1 MFPDRFK
8 FRKNLRSNWI
18 WLFDKKDD
26 FPNHYVMF
34 RRVFTLEKLPQ
45 KPLQFFIYADTY
57 YQLYMNGKFIGRG
70 STANHNKYPFFDE
83 YKLGP
88 ELFNKENIIAIV
100 CYHRGI
106 NIHHYI
112 KGKPALVFGLQKD
125 NKTIVCSDSKCK
137 ARLAEEWRSGLSVP
151 RITKQMGFI
160 EYFDARSYPLDWK
173 ELYFNDHKWQ
183 NAVEITHTEK
193 YWKKALNRLTP
204 KQELV
209 KKYPVRIAKCGEL
222 KKRYS
227 PTENPAFDMK
237 MRGLGA
243 KTGFYPKDVLKG
255 LKNGAFTLKKNKNG
269 HFIIFEF
276 DRLASGFFRLKLE
289 SKAGVVIDIG
299 NGEHLAH
306 GRVHVKPTYRNF
318 ADRIITS
325 YGSTEY
331 AHSFR
336 IMAAKYVELHILN
349 FEADVIIKEL
359 YILETLYPVEHNN
372 TFKCSDET
380 LNKIWAVSKFTLYS
394 CMHDHYEDCPWR
406 EQSQY
411 WGDSRIEILSAYYA
425 FSERLMTRKAFYQH
439 SEIDKKTG
447 FFHMTY
453 PGRPEIWI
461 PCYTMIYISS
471 LYEYYLFTGDKQL
484 LKDLYP
490 VALKVLN
497 KLLKYRGKDGILMDL
512 KSASRRAWHII
523 DWDNFKVAFRSGKS
537 SAINLFFLESILRLA
552 DTAEVLGKKKDAQ
565 KMWEAGRELKANV
578 KRNFWDNKNNKFK
591 YLKGENRREYSPHAN
606 AFAYFFELFSDADK
620 EAVKESLL
628 KKSFKAMKSL
638 YFRYYLYR
646 SVVMMGD
653 TGLAAVLKDM
663 KEVYG
668 KMLASGAQ
676 TFWEIQDG
684 PSGFRGAASLCHG
697 WSSHP
702 LYFLSSEVLGL
713 KPAKPG
719 FKEVL
724 IKPNLLDLK
733 YAEGKF
739 NVGDNNDLFL
749 RVEKKANRLSIK
761 CSSQKPVKVIYN
773 LNKYKDLG
781 FNITV
786 NGKKFDN

>member
-1 MFPDRFK
+1 VFPDRFK

-18 WLFDKKDD
+18 WLFDKKEST
-26 FPNHYVMF
+26 PNHYVMF
-34 RRVFTLEKLPQ
+34 RKLFTLEQLPQ
-45 KPLQFFIYADTY
+45 KPLQLFIYADTY
-57 YQLYMNGKFIGRG
+57 YQLFINGKFIGRG

-83 YKLGP
+83 YEIAPGI
-88 ELFNKENIIAIV
+88 FNKENIIAIV

-112 KGKPALVFGLQKD
+112 KGKPGLVFGLQKD
-125 NKTIVCSDSKCK
+125 NKTIVCSDADCK
-137 ARLAEEWRSGLSVP
+137 ARPADEWRSGLSVP
-151 RITKQMGFI
+151 RLTKQMGFL
-160 EYFDARSYPLDWK
+160 EYFDSRVYPLNWK
-173 ELYFNDHKWQ
+173 ELYFNDYEWQ
-183 NAVEITHTEK
+183 NAVVIKNTEK
-193 YWKKALNRLTP
+193 YWKKALNRLAP
-204 KQELV
+204 KQDLV
-209 KKYPVRIAKCGEL
+209 KKFPVGVPKSGEL
-222 KKRYS
+222 KVRYKI
-227 PTENPAFDMK
+227 TENPALDMK
-237 MRGLGA
+237 MRGLKVNSKLSG
-243 KTGFYPKDVLKG
+243 KSILKSLRTGSL
-255 LKNGAFTLKKNKNG
+255 TLKKNKNG
-269 HFIIFEF
+269 NFLIFEF

-289 SKAGVVIDIG
+289 GKAGITIDIG
-299 NGEHLAH
+299 NGEHLHH

-318 ADRIITS
+318 ADRVITS
-325 YGSTEY
+325 FGTTEY
-331 AHSFR
+331 MHSFR

-349 FEADVIIKEL
+349 FDSDITIKEL
-359 YILETLYPVEHNN
+359 YILETLYPVAHQN

-380 LNKIWAVSKFTLYS
+380 LNKIWEVSKFTLSS

-411 WGDSRIEILSAYYA
+411 WGDARIEVLTAYYA
-425 FSERLMTRKAFYQH
+425 FSEQLLTKKAFYQH
-439 SEIDKKTG
+439 SEIDKETG

-453 PGRPEIWI
+453 PGKPEIWI

-471 LYEYYLFTGDKQL
+471 LYEYYQFTGDKQL

-497 KLLKYRGKDGILMDL
+497 NLLKYRGKDGILMNL

-523 DWDNFKVAFRSGKS
+523 DWDNFKVAFHSGKS

-552 DTAEVLGKKKDAQ
+552 DTAEVLGKKREAQ
-565 KMWEAGRELKANV
+565 RLREAGRELKDNV
-578 KRNFWDNKNNKFK
+578 KLNYWDKKNNKFK

-606 AFAYFFELFSDADK
+606 AFAYYFELFSGADK
-620 EAVKESLL
+620 EAVKQGLL
-628 KKSFKAMKSL
+628 KKSFKTMKSL

-653 TGLAAVLKDM
+653 TGLTAVLKDM

-668 KMLASGAQ
+668 RMLAAGAQ
-676 TFWEIQDG
+676 TFWEIQEG
-684 PSGFRGAASLCHG
+684 PTGFRGAASLCHG

-739 NVGDNNDLFL
+739 NVGDNNELFL

-761 CSSQKPVKVIYN
+761 CRSQKPVKVIYD

-781 FNITV
+781 FTITV
-786 NGKKFDN
+786 NGKKFNN